1 MNFLIR
7 KDFFSKIPNEKI
19 DEVQKDLKLF
29 SRELIINNFIITKL
43 KKGWKVDK
51 ITGTDGLLEFRV
63 NQGDRIIF
71 ELTADNLVFWNWG
84 KHDYA
89 ITTGKNINRDKDL
102 LENFSIEIN
111 HKALLIDEIFLTE
124 KLYDLEEIELSN
136 EQIEVLHI
144 KENLPCIVNGVP
156 GSGKTLLIDH
166 LLNSINSEALVLY
179 ISYNKKPIEKKNVRK
194 ITFEELFD
202 IPRKIIGFDDFYEW
216 FKQIKN
222 SSFRP
227 EDALD
232 IWFYINNPNEKRD
245 KEVENFIT
253 GIYNNWLIK
262 EKKIDLIEYTRLA
275 LNIITNSSDS
285 YKYDLV
291 LCDDIQEIS
300 SEGIK
305 LLQGLLN
312 NDKCFIG
319 FGDSN
324 SSLKFNGEFF
334 NLHNDF
340 SFNIKELSNNYRS
353 NSIVVNFLK
362 ELSNRKIEKK
372 SENDVASS
380 INGIVYYKDIDKV
393 INDISNSETI
403 LSLGRSFINSQIQI
417 KEKISDLKD
426 IVDKEFE
433 TIICLDFL
441 HTLQKI
447 VKSKNENLFNKYLY
461 FVSGKSKANII
472 FLEDESKKKEVENI
486 IKLPVYDWELI
497 QKIIVYKDKKLDMQ
511 EVLILENEERF
522 EKAIHIYKYW
532 NMQEGEDIAKGNLL
546 IKEQKYHEAL
556 LIFEKY
562 EILDKVEY
570 CQDMISI
577 KSSRDRFSYE
587 RNIDEYIENLQKTK
601 RIGRL
606 ELAKTYYNLGK
617 TDTCFSILVELVDFD
632 EFEGEIEFLL
642 GVMHLKGYG
651 TKQNKEQG
659 VELLKKSLIKE
670 YEKAGKLLK
679 QLNLL

>member
-232 IWFYINNPNEKRD
+232 IWFYINNPNEKYHAVYLYALGPKHNKNIKFKNSKG
-245 KEVENFIT
+245 KEVYQHQVYTINMQ
-253 GIYNNWLIK
+253 
-262 EKKIDLIEYTRLA
+262 IEA
-275 LNIITNSSDS
+275 ATNKLTS
-285 YKYDLV
+285 V
-291 LCDDIQEIS
+291 LCS
-300 SEGIK
+300 
-305 LLQGLLN
+305 
-312 NDKCFIG
+312 
-319 FGDSN
+319 
-324 SSLKFNGEFF
+324 
-334 NLHNDF
+334 
-340 SFNIKELSNNYRS
+340 
-353 NSIVVNFLK
+353 
-362 ELSNRKIEKK
+362 
-372 SENDVASS
+372 
-380 INGIVYYKDIDKV
+380 
-393 INDISNSETI
+393 
-403 LSLGRSFINSQIQI
+403 
-417 KEKISDLKD
+417 
-426 IVDKEFE
+426 
-433 TIICLDFL
+433 
-441 HTLQKI
+441 
-447 VKSKNENLFNKYLY
+447 
-461 FVSGKSKANII
+461 
-472 FLEDESKKKEVENI
+472 
-486 IKLPVYDWELI
+486 
-497 QKIIVYKDKKLDMQ
+497 
-511 EVLILENEERF
+511 
-522 EKAIHIYKYW
+522 
-532 NMQEGEDIAKGNLL
+532 
-546 IKEQKYHEAL
+546 
-556 LIFEKY
+556 IFEQNPD
-562 EILDKVEY
+562 IPD
-570 CQDMISI
+570 
-577 KSSRDRFSYE
+577 
-587 RNIDEYIENLQKTK
+587 
-601 RIGRL
+601 
-606 ELAKTYYNLGK
+606 GK
-617 TDTCFSILVELVDFD
+617 TTYVVRKSFD
-632 EFEGEIEFLL
+632 
-642 GVMHLKGYG
+642 
-651 TKQNKEQG
+651 
-659 VELLKKSLIKE
+659 
-670 YEKAGKLLK
+670 
-679 QLNLL
+679 